1 MFIYIN
7 LTFINCALSLF
18 DHGWS
23 PARKLSLLCDLKFL
37 IYQLFSFITFYC
49 KLCAFCPLKFNKKK
63 NYLFNLTVFYCIP
76 CN

>member
-18 DHGWS
+18 DHGGVQPES
-23 PARKLSLLCDLKFL
+23 FHYFVTKFL

-63 NYLFNLTVFYCIP
+63 KLSFQSNCVLLHSL
-76 CN
+76 